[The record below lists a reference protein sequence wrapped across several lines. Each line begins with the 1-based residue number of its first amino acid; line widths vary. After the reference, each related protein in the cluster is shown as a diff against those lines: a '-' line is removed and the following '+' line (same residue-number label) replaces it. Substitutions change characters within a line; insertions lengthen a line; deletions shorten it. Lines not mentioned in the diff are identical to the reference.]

1 MALIAAQIAAIIF
14 LCFYLPS
21 FLPLAAVI
29 ALVWLLSAT
38 SAAVLFSRKGAA
50 EVKCAWF
57 VVIAALPVAG
67 ALIYML
73 ATVKKKPCG
82 ILKVNAVA
90 ESGLAGAA
98 ASACGT
104 AAAGYD
110 HAVYFKSGAEF
121 LKRVLSEIE
130 GAKDSVYIEFFI
142 ISRGHI
148 FSALLSAVKR
158 ATANGA
164 RVKIIVD
171 GLGSAFKIKKRDLK
185 ALRDAGA
192 EVKVFRR
199 ITPLPLAKLN
209 IRDHRKI
216 VAVDGKVAFTGGVNL
231 ADEYANITSPYGHW
245 KDNGVAVYGAAAKIF
260 EGMFLSV
267 WHGSHEMPAP
277 DDGKYRCL
285 PFYDSPP
292 AKRDRK
298 SVV

>member
-104 AAAGYD
+104 AAAGYTQ
-110 HAVYFKSGAEF
+110 ST
-121 LKRVLSEIE
+121 S
-130 GAKDSVYIEFFI
+130 
-142 ISRGHI
+142 
-148 FSALLSAVKR
+148 
-158 ATANGA
+158 
-164 RVKIIVD
+164 
-171 GLGSAFKIKKRDLK
+171 K
-185 ALRDAGA
+185 A
-192 EVKVFRR
+192 
-199 ITPLPLAKLN
+199 
-209 IRDHRKI
+209 
-216 VAVDGKVAFTGGVNL
+216 
-231 ADEYANITSPYGHW
+231 
-245 KDNGVAVYGAAAKIF
+245 
-260 EGMFLSV
+260 
-267 WHGSHEMPAP
+267 AP
-277 DDGKYRCL
+277 N
-285 PFYDSPP
+285 F
-292 AKRDRK
+292 
-298 SVV
+298 